1 MFQSHP
7 TNLMKPKAVK
17 MVSAADTE
25 IIDSGFPP
33 MQFFKMKRS
42 EKLALKSKL
51 ER

>member
-7 TNLMKPKAVK
+7 TNLKKPKAVK
-17 MVSAADTE
+17 MVSAEDTE
-25 IIDSGFPP
+25 ISDSDFPP

-42 EKLALKSKL
+42 EKLALKSTL